1 MKIADFG
8 IFGSNKGTIAERHNA
23 GSIMYMAPELLQG
36 DNASDPKIDI
46 WSLGIMMYSMIM
58 GEYPF
63 GGVGEMRDKIKE

>member
-1 MKIADFG
+1 
-8 IFGSNKGTIAERHNA
+8 
-23 GSIMYMAPELLQG
+23 MYMAPELLQG

-63 GGVGEMRDKIKE
+63 GGGGEMRDKIKE

>member
-63 GGVGEMRDKIKE
+63 GGGGEMRDKSRS

>member
-46 WSLGIMMYSMIM
+46 WSLGIMMYSMII

-63 GGVGEMRDKIKE
+63 GGGGETRDKIKE